1 LYPFLLTA
9 RLQQLKGLERA
20 MKDLLDKSFKILC
33 IRIGSPTS
41 VNVQQA
47 RDILCGRASAPKDIS
62 RPNSLIMLIWN
73 PYVAKALKEYQQ
85 GDTNSCWAD
94 LIDVKKKTNIMG

>member
-1 LYPFLLTA
+1 MAPA
-9 RLQQLKGLERA
+9 ELKGLKEQL
-20 MKDLLDKSFKILC
+20 KDLLDKSFKYSG

-85 GDTNSCWAD
+85 
-94 LIDVKKKTNIMG
+94 